1 MKCGTEFVPRYR
13 LKNYCSDKCK
23 PHHNPT
29 ESEIQASI
37 ERNKEKSRS
46 NGIVPIDERHYTC
59 LHCSVVFQKK
69 WPPKNRNI
77 FCSMS
82 CSSKFRFSKEDERKR
97 LSDTIKKISL
107 RKRGNTLTKRESP
120 RNCGSCNSIIPT
132 GKYCSNCKKF
142 AFSIPLF
149 EKLEL
154 NGSLSLKERG
164 AIAKALLID
173 MYFDKKMSMLDIQRE
188 YGVNV
193 NTLHKFAKK
202 TGFSLRTISQGSML
216 AFAEGRK
223 ILSVNA
229 QPTFKQGWHITWE
242 KKRIYFRSSYELDL
256 CNELDQKRTSY
267 DVESLRIAYHDT
279 QKQKTRTALPD
290 FHLPDSNEIIEVKS
304 VYFFNKT
311 NMQDKFREYV
321 KLGYRCKLILEHR
334 EYSCEEVLAM

>member
-1 MKCGTEFVPRYR
+1 MKNCMKCGTEFVPRYR

-120 RNCGSCNSIIPT
+120 R
-132 GKYCSNCKKF
+132 
-142 AFSIPLF
+142 
-149 EKLEL
+149 
-154 NGSLSLKERG
+154 

-229 QPTFKQGWHITWE
+229 QPTFKQGWHTTWE
-242 KKRIYFRSSYELDL
+242 GKQVYYRSSYEHDV
-256 CNELDQKRTSY
+256 CVDFDDKRVPY
-267 DVESLRIAYHDT
+267 EMESLRISYHDS
-279 QKQKTRTALPD
+279 QKCQTRTALPD
-290 FHLPDSNEIIEVKS
+290 FHLPDSNEIHEAQR
-304 VYFFNKT
+304 VYFFNKI
-311 NMQDKFREYV
+311 NMQDKFRV
-321 KLGYRCKLILEHR
+321 TAKLG
-334 EYSCEEVLAM
+334 